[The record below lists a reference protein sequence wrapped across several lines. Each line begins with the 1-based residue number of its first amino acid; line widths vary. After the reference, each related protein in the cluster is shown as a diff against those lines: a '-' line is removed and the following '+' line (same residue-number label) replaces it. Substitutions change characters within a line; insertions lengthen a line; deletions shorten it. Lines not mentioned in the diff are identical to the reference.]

1 VRSAVNESC
10 ISSIKYFYKIMA
22 KEKTTKKRPVLTDD
36 SIAFLKSY
44 INTPS
49 PVGFESSGQ
58 KVWMK
63 YVTPFVNN
71 VFTDPYGT
79 AVGVINP
86 DASFKVVIEAHADE
100 ISWFVNYIND
110 QGLIY
115 LKRNGGVDHQVA
127 PAKRVIIHGKK
138 GPVKAVFGWPA
149 IHTRHAGSDPKE
161 PQPKPDNLFLDCGA
175 RTKKEVD
182 DLGVHIGAVVT
193 YEEGFDELAN
203 NYYIGRAFDNRV
215 GGFMIAEVARLINQ
229 NKNKLPF
236 GLYVVNA
243 VQEEIGLRG
252 AEMIARRIK
261 PDIAI
266 VTDVT
271 HDTTTPMINKIVE
284 GDISC
289 GKGPSL
295 AYAPAI
301 HNKLLSFVEDVAAK
315 KKIPVQWRT
324 LSRTTGTD
332 TDSFAYANDG
342 CPSVLISIPLRY
354 MHTTVEM
361 LHRDDIESTIQL
373 MYETVLALTPKINL
387 SYL

>member
-1 VRSAVNESC
+1 
-10 ISSIKYFYKIMA
+10 MA
-22 KEKTTKKRPVLTDD
+22 KAKTQKKKTVLTND
-36 SIAFLKSY
+36 SINFLKEY

-58 KVWMK
+58 KVWLK
-63 YVTPFVNN
+63 YVTPFVDKT
-71 VFTDPYGT
+71 FTDPYGT
-79 AVGVINP
+79 AVGVING
-86 DASFKVVIEAHADE
+86 DAAFKVVIEAHADE

-149 IHTRHAGSDPKE
+149 IHTRHAGNDQKE

-175 RTKKEVD
+175 RNKKEAD
-182 DLGVHIGAVVT
+182 ALGVHIGAVVT

-261 PDIAI
+261 PNIAI

-271 HDTTTPMINKIVE
+271 HDTTTPMINKMIE
-284 GDISC
+284 GDIAC

-301 HNKLLSFVEDVAAK
+301 HNKLLSFVEDIATK

-361 LHRDDIESTIQL
+361 LHRDDIDNTIQL
-373 MYETVLALTPKINL
+373 MYETLLAITPKINL

>member
-1 VRSAVNESC
+1 
-10 ISSIKYFYKIMA
+10 MA
-22 KEKTTKKRPVLTDD
+22 KATSKTKPKK
-36 SIAFLKSY
+36 SIIDNSLNFLKEY

-49 PVGFESSGQ
+49 PVGFETSGQ
-58 KVWMK
+58 KVWLNYIK
-63 YVTPFVNN
+63 DFVDTT
-71 VFTDPYGT
+71 FTDPYGT
-79 AVGVINP
+79 AVAVINP
-86 DASFKVVIEAHADE
+86 KADFKVVIEAHADE

-110 QGLIY
+110 QGFIY
-115 LKRNGGVDHQVA
+115 LKRNGGVDHQIA
-127 PAKRVIIHGKK
+127 PAMRVFIHGKK
-138 GPVKAVFGWPA
+138 GTVKAVFGWPA
-149 IHTRHAGSDPKE
+149 IHTRHAGSEPKE
-161 PQPKPDNLFLDCGA
+161 TQPKPDNLFLDCGA
-175 RTKKEVD
+175 RSKKEVEA
-182 DLGVHIGAVVT
+182 LGIHIGAVVT
-193 YEEGFDELAN
+193 YQDGFDELSN
-203 NYYIGRAFDNRV
+203 NYFIGRAFDNRV
-215 GGFMIAEVARLINQ
+215 GGFMIAEVARLISQ

-236 GLYVVNA
+236 GLYIVNA

-261 PDIAI
+261 PNIAI

-271 HDTTTPMINKIVE
+271 HDTGTPMINKIIE
-284 GDISC
+284 GDIGC

-301 HNKLLSFVEDVAAK
+301 HNKLLAFVEDIATK
-315 KKIPVQWRT
+315 KRIPVQWRT

-361 LHRDDIESTIQL
+361 LHRDDVENTIRL
-373 MYETVLALTPKINL
+373 MYETVIALTPKTNM